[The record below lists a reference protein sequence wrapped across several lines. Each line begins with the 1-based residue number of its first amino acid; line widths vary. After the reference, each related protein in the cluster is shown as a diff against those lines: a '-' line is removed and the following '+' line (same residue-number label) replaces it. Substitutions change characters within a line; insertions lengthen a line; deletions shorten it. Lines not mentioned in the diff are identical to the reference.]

1 MKASPPNSSLKVS
14 LPYQVAAHY
23 LPNASYCQQQFLM
36 FCQVA
41 ADMLLPMQLT
51 SLHLGGNRLVGT
63 LPDSWGN
70 FSSVSH
76 QHHFDSRL
84 ARPRISIY
92 GHSVASIELAMF
104 L

>member
-1 MKASPPNSSLKVS
+1 M
-14 LPYQVAAHY
+14 
-23 LPNASYCQQQFLM
+23 
-36 FCQVA
+36 
-41 ADMLLPMQLT
+41 
-51 SLHLGGNRLVGT
+51 GT